1 MHRVVLKRAAPP
13 GPVKKAVPDAPTTGA
28 AASPALP
35 AGLLGSA
42 PQPHAGD
49 KRQRDEPGA
58 TTSAQVAAPLGGGAD
73 APAADE
79 ESDEV
84 RKRRERLAAWRAKQ
98 QASKP
103 APPGPD
109 SAAAVGAPAL
119 RVQPSTGPK
128 VAAVA
133 HGTGLLPLG
142 ARPPQAA
149 PAPPPRKGIALVK
162 APVVRVKSALQSLDD
177 DAAAAGPPVKPLP
190 VPASALEA
198 TAEAVAAFAAAAA
211 AASAGGADGRRASRW
226 ASNPPSA
233 VDLLE
238 AYPSRSGGPAAAA
251 ADEQADDFDAY
262 LRSIGAETAGP
273 GVLGEGAAPGVM
285 TAEELEALLAG
296 VDESAPPPQPES
308 DDEEEED
315 DAMAGPGSG
324 EAAAPDAAPGAT
336 APAPDAPLTSAQ
348 IKKAK
353 RARAKA
359 RAEADAAT
367 AAAAAAAA
375 ISSGSMPAPVGEDFD
390 DITGAAERAAE
401 LAAAAALADGSAPPP
416 APAAD
421 PAADAADEGAA
432 AAAGGAAAEEDEET
446 SLFKG
451 EEWEGPTRSALDQV
465 RQSTRCFAICL
476 PLYTLPFPP
485 RPAQLRDK
493 IAKKD
498 LKAVDHAAVQY
509 APFRKALYIESR

>member
-1 MHRVVLKRAAPP
+1 MHRIVIKRAAPP
-13 GPVKKAVPDAPTTGA
+13 GPVKKAVADAPTA
-28 AASPALP
+28 AAAPPAP
-35 AGLLGSA
+35 PGLLGSA

-58 TTSAQVAAPLGGGAD
+58 TTSAQPVGGPLGGGAD
-73 APAADE
+73 APAADDE
-79 ESDEV
+79 TDEV

-128 VAAVA
+128 VAAVT
-133 HGTGLLPLG
+133 HGTGLLPLA

-211 AASAGGADGRRASRW
+211 AANAGGADGRRASRW

-238 AYPSRSGGPAAAA
+238 AYPSRSSSAAAAAA
-251 ADEQADDFDAY
+251 ADEQTDDFEAY

-296 VDESAPPPQPES
+296 VDESAAPPPPES
-308 DDEEEED
+308 DDEEGEED
-315 DAMAGPGSG
+315 DPMAGPGG
-324 EAAAPDAAPGAT
+324 GEGAEAAAPDAAAAAI

-359 RAEADAAT
+359 RAEAEAAT

-375 ISSGSMPAPVGEDFD
+375 ISSGSMPAPAGEDFD

-416 APAAD
+416 APAVD
-421 PAADAADEGAA
+421 PAAAEESAA
-432 AAAGGAAAEEDEET
+432 APVAEEDEET

-465 RQSTRCFAICL
+465 CEGRGGGTCRYASLSTPSLLL
-476 PLYTLPFPP
+476 P
-485 RPAQLRDK
+485 PAQLRDK